1 LQLLLLNCWQL
12 YICPFLEVKGGL
24 PDGRNTPAAMFAE
37 VEITSG
43 KVSQCHI
50 DAPVST
56 NVLMQQLTAGGLA
69 VINIP
74 QAVMTAKAT
83 TMAAVGSAFKFR
95 SVYDCDDE
103 EGGNG
108 ALLVSSVGTERSVA
122 SMSFENFPIASGSPS
137 HMRSHYLSTSRP
149 CFLGVDFA
157 DKISSQVQPEESRAS
172 ESTTMCG
179 GYEMRTASKNDIQEE
194 HRAESNSE
202 VEFEAFMTVLRQQYH
217 SLYDV
222 KAQRDFENQWE

>member
-1 LQLLLLNCWQL
+1 
-12 YICPFLEVKGGL
+12 LEVKGGL
-24 PDGRNTPAAMFAE
+24 PDGRNTPAAVFAE
-37 VEITSG
+37 VETTSG

-108 ALLVSSVGTERSVA
+108 ALLVSSVGTERFAA

-137 HMRSHYLSTSRP
+137 HMRSLYRSTSRP
-149 CFLGVDFA
+149 CFLGGVDFA
-157 DKISSQVQPEESRAS
+157 DKISSQVQPEECRAS

-179 GYEMRTASKNDIQEE
+179 GYKMRTASKSGVQEE
-194 HRAESNSE
+194 HHVESNSE

-222 KAQRDFENQWE
+222 EAQRDFENRWE

>member
-1 LQLLLLNCWQL
+1 
-12 YICPFLEVKGGL
+12 LEVKGGL
-24 PDGRNTPAAMFAE
+24 PDGRNTPAAVFAE
-37 VEITSG
+37 VETTSG

-108 ALLVSSVGTERSVA
+108 ALLVSSVGTERSAA

-137 HMRSHYLSTSRP
+137 HMRSLYRSTSRP

-172 ESTTMCG
+172 ESTAMCG
-179 GYEMRTASKNDIQEE
+179 GYEMRTASKSGVQEE
-194 HRAESNSE
+194 HHAESDGE

-217 SLYDV
+217 SLNDV
-222 KAQRDFENQWE
+222 EAQRDFENRWE